1 MTKQTFIQKTTG
13 DTLSASDWN
22 GLTGYVN
29 EVVDEV
35 NGGGSHVSFDSE
47 GKHNLN
53 VVTTAEDQ
61 YMDGDKVKGGKIN
74 IEPISDLQVKPGDDI
89 TLYSHHRSN
98 QEELSVKVLNGAEV
112 SATDSAEID
121 EYPVDLQLN
130 AANVTLTTK
139 DKGVYISEKNKARTA
154 EGKDN
159 TADKANILNLEIKTG
174 VKAKKATASNGQYG
188 YLKLRANAIDLRCED
203 HGGIAI
209 QPKGYDGDGNMNK
222 IKFEHGGGDGLEFG
236 TFNTEKSSLFTDEY
250 RFNMN
255 GKVLMATRTM
265 EDSGKA
271 DDTGIFDNT
280 PNGKLA
286 TNAKKYVKQADDFYD
301 IIEGTEAQKN
311 VTWGDIVTYIAWAK
325 TNNQGPWASNN

>member
-112 SATDSAEID
+112 SATDN
-121 EYPVDLQLN
+121 N
-130 AANVTLTTK
+130 ANLYAIIYKL
-139 DKGVYISEKNKARTA
+139 
-154 EGKDN
+154 
-159 TADKANILNLEIKTG
+159 LNLLSYHYTCSF
-174 VKAKKATASNGQYG
+174 VKSKP
-188 YLKLRANAIDLRCED
+188 L
-203 HGGIAI
+203 
-209 QPKGYDGDGNMNK
+209 
-222 IKFEHGGGDGLEFG
+222 
-236 TFNTEKSSLFTDEY
+236 
-250 RFNMN
+250 
-255 GKVLMATRTM
+255 
-265 EDSGKA
+265 
-271 DDTGIFDNT
+271 
-280 PNGKLA
+280 
-286 TNAKKYVKQADDFYD
+286 
-301 IIEGTEAQKN
+301 
-311 VTWGDIVTYIAWAK
+311 VT
-325 TNNQGPWASNN
+325 